1 MMGGTSI
8 SSILLY
14 SEINILCVVIM
25 LIIAVN
31 LSVSGFDKSSQSRM
45 LSYSVYLTALANIC
59 DFLWNLCL
67 TGAVKLPNSIRYSVD
82 YIYFTAF
89 GIASLCWLIY
99 TDMVQKSDILKNK
112 KLFAIYFMPL
122 AVLVILLAANSFNGC
137 LFYIDGSGKYYRGRL
152 FYAQQVLSYGY
163 IVISAVKCFLKA
175 TSRKNFA
182 QRDYLFK
189 LVTFVIPPIIC
200 GIIQIIVQ
208 DIPVLSVGIAMSY
221 LLAYINSRERL
232 ISIDSL
238 TGISNRR
245 DLLQRLEDDIKSLKT
260 TEDMYFL
267 FIDIDSFKS
276 INDTY
281 GHNEG
286 DRVLKEIAAA
296 LKKYVKTV
304 NGSCGRYGGDEFALY
319 IIKELD
325 ADFDSVCSGLDKFIE
340 KQHVVYGGGKAVT
353 VSMGCSKYLGDSDD
367 IQGLVSRADEAMY
380 SLKKEKRRMKN
391 RGE

>member
-1 MMGGTSI
+1 MLLSCR
-8 SSILLY
+8 ILL
-14 SEINILCVVIM
+14 
-25 LIIAVN
+25 
-31 LSVSGFDKSSQSRM
+31 
-45 LSYSVYLTALANIC
+45 
-59 DFLWNLCL
+59 
-67 TGAVKLPNSIRYSVD
+67 D

-112 KLFAIYFMPL
+112 KLFAIYFIPL

-200 GIIQIIVQ
+200 GLIQIIVQ

-232 ISIDSL
+232 ISIDPL

-267 FIDIDSFKS
+267 FIDIDSFKG

-325 ADFDSVCSGLDKFIE
+325 ADFDSVCSVLDKFIE

>member
-67 TGAVKLPNSIRYSVD
+67 TGTVNLPNFIRYSVD
-82 YIYFTAF
+82 YIYFIAF
-89 GIASLCWLIY
+89 GTASLCWLIY

-112 KLFAIYFMPL
+112 RLFAIYFIPL

-163 IVISAVKCFLKA
+163 ILISAVKCFLKA

-221 LLAYINSRERL
+221 LLAYINSLERL
-232 ISIDSL
+232 ISLDPL

-260 TEDMYFL
+260 TEDLYFL

-286 DRVLKEIAAA
+286 DRVLKNIAAA
-296 LKKYVKTV
+296 LKKYIKTV

-319 IIKELD
+319 IIKELNT
-325 ADFDSVCSGLDKFIE
+325 DFASVCAELDKFIE

-367 IQGLVSRADEAMY
+367 IQGLVFRADEAMY